1 MAAATPPASGF
12 ALHASKQP
20 APKTLAERFEQFLV
34 QHHLEALRHI
44 LKHSDTRTPHSI
56 HVCAI
61 EFAHA
66 LPQLANAVLARPTT
80 SMGVLD
86 EAARAAQEIVRVRMV
101 EDLRKGVGSGEAK
114 RRRR

>member
-1 MAAATPPASGF
+1 MVAATPPASGF

-34 QHHLEALRHI
+34 QHHLEALRQI

-86 EAARAAQEIVRVRMV
+86 
-101 EDLRKGVGSGEAK
+101 
-114 RRRR
+114 